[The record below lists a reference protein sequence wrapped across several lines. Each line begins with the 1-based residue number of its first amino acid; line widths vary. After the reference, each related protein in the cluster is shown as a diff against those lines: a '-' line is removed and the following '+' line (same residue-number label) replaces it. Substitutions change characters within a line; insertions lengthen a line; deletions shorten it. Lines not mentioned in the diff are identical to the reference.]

1 LTADDAQLSFLEV
14 LVMLLA
20 AALVL
25 GLVGIAAFLWS
36 RERPVMSRFL
46 ITVEVETPEG
56 IRTGSSV
63 VTAGYRG
70 AGISSG
76 GNRTVPRFSGEAV
89 AIQLPGKP
97 TLFALVG
104 ENESG
109 YGMSQLIVSA
119 FGGSNQFKA
128 ASIGEEVD
136 LRRHAALGSG
146 WPRFVRFRNANDVTS
161 VERIDPDHLEVSYGP
176 AYAIRRIAVRKTKDA
191 ETRQI
196 ARLLPSFSSESGFPA
211 FYRSLPGGDPRRIN
225 RSDFERTF

>member
-1 LTADDAQLSFLEV
+1 MELIAT
-14 LVMLLA
+14 
-20 AALVL
+20 ALVL

-36 RERPVMSRFL
+36 RERPVMSRFV

-128 ASIGEEVD
+128 ASIGEE
-136 LRRHAALGSG
+136 
-146 WPRFVRFRNANDVTS
+146 
-161 VERIDPDHLEVSYGP
+161 
-176 AYAIRRIAVRKTKDA
+176 
-191 ETRQI
+191 
-196 ARLLPSFSSESGFPA
+196 
-211 FYRSLPGGDPRRIN
+211 GDPRRDAALPEQCGGERGPVPAGADHAHVRRPRHVQ
-225 RSDFERTF
+225 RSRIDGGQDSPARFRVVERRDARVEEEVVHGLARVDA